1 MIFAL
6 AATTLVV
13 ITGLMATSRTKD
25 SKPSGLPFK
34 GKGDKKSPKKKA
46 IGSISIK
53 VEDVAN
59 TKKKLDY
66 HLRILKLRPDF
77 ELIWIDAT
85 PGDDGF
91 GQYLFDFITNE
102 QGFHTEGILT
112 VAKRRVSL
120 ENPAVLQN
128 VKTTYPRRCIVR
140 MVDDSTHSS
149 RLAILRT
156 LQAFLVHP
164 TRNTYA
170 YQYIVDDASDLTPP
184 SDEDLRP
191 MDHFL
196 HDAVIVSLMVKTLED
211 TGVDWFA
218 ENSDCALD
226 FFSGP
231 TFPPE
236 AIRTLGYPAAGNTVD
251 GFVATFHHPVV

>member
-1 MIFAL
+1 M
-6 AATTLVV
+6 TT
-13 ITGLMATSRTKD
+13 ARKKD
-25 SKPSGLPFK
+25 SKPSSGLPLK
-34 GKGDKKSPKKKA
+34 VDKGDKKSPRKKP

-53 VEDVAN
+53 IEDMVSQ
-59 TKKKLDY
+59 KKRLDY

-85 PGDDGF
+85 PGDDGY
-91 GQYLFDFITNE
+91 GQKLFDFITNE
-102 QGFHTEGILT
+102 QGFHSEGILT

-120 ENPAVLQN
+120 ENPTILQN
-128 VKTTYPRRCIVR
+128 IKNTYARRCIIR
-140 MVDDSTHSS
+140 LVDDSTHSS
-149 RLAILRT
+149 RLTILRT

-164 TRNTYA
+164 SRNTYN
-170 YQYIVDDASDLTPP
+170 YQYIVDDASDLTPT
-184 SDEDLRP
+184 SDDDLRA

-218 ENSDCALD
+218 ENSNCALD

-236 AIRTLGYPAAGNTVD
+236 AIGRLGYPAGGTTVN
-251 GFVATFHHPVV
+251 GFVATFNHPVV